1 MTNNKTIANLQN
13 ISLCMQAIKTAQD
26 RPQHLPG
33 IVCFFGHSG
42 FGKSTAAG
50 FLASE
55 LNAIYVEAKSTWTQK
70 ALLENI
76 LLMMGIDPAKTI
88 NKMMD
93 QVAQELAISN
103 RPLIVDEMDH
113 LVHKKSVEII
123 RDIYESSGAPILLI
137 GEERLPHKLME
148 WERFHGR
155 ILEWV
160 QAQPAGTD
168 DARELAALFAS
179 EITIAD
185 DLLGEVSRIS
195 SGSVRRICVNIDL
208 IKRESRKLGKT
219 EIDRSV
225 WGNRPL
231 HTGQPPKMRGR

>member
-1 MTNNKTIANLQN
+1 
-13 ISLCMQAIKTAQD
+13 
-26 RPQHLPG
+26 
-33 IVCFFGHSG
+33 
-42 FGKSTAAG
+42 
-50 FLASE
+50 
-55 LNAIYVEAKSTWTQK
+55 
-70 ALLENI
+70 
-76 LLMMGIDPAKTI
+76 MMGIDPAKTI